1 MTRTAALL
9 LHPPFGTSRGERLVD
24 GARRAAALDL
34 LSLLREAGMRDVL
47 VLCDPSFSRQAE
59 EAGAHVLPSA
69 EGAFHFGLA
78 LKRVVRE
85 EGLDGIL
92 YVGSGSGVLLDLP
105 QVRRLVDFARRG
117 EAGALLNNAFSC
129 DVAAIAQA
137 RRLLDADLP
146 AIDNSLGFTLSDLDM
161 PVYALPR
168 DAASQFDIDTPTD
181 LVLLRAAGRG
191 GPRLRAFLAG
201 ELLFHPFL
209 DPLLGYLADRRA
221 RLLLVGRVNPETWGA
236 FEREVA
242 CRTSALAEG
251 RGLRSYP
258 DRPGTVLGTLLEEV
272 GPERMFREL
281 SLRADAAILDTR
293 PLLARGGRLPPASDR
308 FASDLL
314 SPEEIRDPIWAA
326 FTRAALS
333 SPVPVL
339 LGGHSLVSGGLFLLA
354 EACWKGHDLPRRL
367 HPQTFGWTKESS

>member
-1 MTRTAALL
+1 MRRTAALL

-59 EAGAHVLPSA
+59 EAGARVLPPA

-105 QVRRLVDFARRG
+105 QVRRLVDFSRRR

-146 AIDNSLGFTLSDLDM
+146 AIDNPLGFTLSDLGM

-181 LVLLRAAGRG
+181 LVVLGAAGRG
-191 GPRLRAFLAG
+191 GPRLRAFLA
-201 ELLFHPFL
+201 EEPLAHPFL
-209 DPLLGYLADRRA
+209 DPLLGCLADRRA

-258 DRPGTVLGTLLEEV
+258 DRPGTLLGTLLEEV
-272 GPERMFREL
+272 GPERMLREL

-293 PLLARGGRLPPASDR
+293 PLLARGGQLPPASDR

-326 FTRAALS
+326 FTRTALS
-333 SPVPVL
+333 SSVPVL

-367 HPQTFGWTKESS
+367 HPETFGWTKESS